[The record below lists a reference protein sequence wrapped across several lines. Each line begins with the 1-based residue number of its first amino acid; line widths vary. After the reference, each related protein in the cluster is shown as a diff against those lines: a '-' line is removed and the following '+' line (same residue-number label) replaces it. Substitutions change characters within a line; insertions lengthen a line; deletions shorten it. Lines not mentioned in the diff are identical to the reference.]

1 MSYTLINNEWTT
13 KMEYSGTNVVYI
25 GEAQPGTSTS
35 SPNWRIKKL
44 TYDSNNMV
52 TDIKWA
58 GGTNAFDKTWDDRA
72 SYTYS

>member
-1 MSYTLINNEWTT
+1 MGTLIESEWTT
-13 KMEYSGTNVVYI
+13 KMEYTGTNVIYI
-25 GEAQPGTSTS
+25 GESQPGTATS

-44 TYDSNNMV
+44 TYNSNNMV

-58 GGTNAFDKTWDDRA
+58 GGTNEFTKIWDNRT